1 VRTFAA
7 QRPSAALTVLCLPG
21 TCLADE
27 VVRHGD
33 RNKAVV
39 AKAGIWQGEAVSG
52 DLDSRLRGALSRL
65 EDRKAQ
71 RIANRETAPIP
82 LRKKGTKT

>member
-1 VRTFAA
+1 
-7 QRPSAALTVLCLPG
+7 
-21 TCLADE
+21 

-52 DLDSRLRGALSRL
+52 DLDSRLRVALTRL
-65 EDRKAQ
+65 EERKAK
-71 RIANRETAPIP
+71 RISERETAPIP
-82 LRKKGTKT
+82 LRRNGAQKET